1 MTSVS
6 FVVPGD
12 PVAKGRPR
20 FGRGR
25 TYTPA
30 RTVKAE
36 NDFGWVA
43 KTVFPRPLVGPLE
56 LRIVF
61 YTATLRHSDT
71 DNLVKLASDA
81 MNKIAYLDDSQLWRI
96 DATRFLDR
104 VNPRTEVTL
113 TAIERSAA

>member
-1 MTSVS
+1 M
-6 FVVPGD
+6 PGD

-36 NDFGWVA
+36 SDFGWVA

-81 MNKIAYLDDSQLWRI
+81 MNKIAYLDDSQIVAIKASRE
-96 DATRFLDR
+96 LDR
-104 VNPRTEVTL
+104 ANPRTEVTL
-113 TAIERSAA
+113 TSLVEAAA